1 MKKIILSGMALAL
14 LALACGEESV
24 TDPKVDYRALPSS
37 PANVLKNVERAFNHR
52 DVNLLRAMLSENFVF
67 YFDPDDVGQQVPGG
81 GYVIPESWTRAEFIS
96 AAGKMFKKAYIIS
109 FTIPTGGVGEPDP
122 NATTYK
128 AENVNIQLL
137 VMFDELNGFLANSGY
152 CNFEFERYEGKTGEK
167 FWRLVKWWD
176 RTNPMGDGY
185 TSTMSFSFGLVL
197 ASVYQ

>member
-96 AAGKMFKKAYIIS
+96 AVGNMFHKAHAIS
-109 FTIPTGGVGEPDP
+109 MEIDHNRVGVPDP
-122 NATTYK
+122 EATTFI
-128 AENVNIQLL
+128 AEEVNVQLL
-137 VMFDELNGFLANSGY
+137 VMIDEINGYIGEGLSD
-152 CNFEFERYEGKTGEK
+152 FEFEKYRAKSGACYWHLT
-167 FWRLVKWWD
+167 KWWD
-176 RTNPMGDGY
+176 NSAYPYDKNTCVVPA
-185 TSTMSFSFGLVL
+185 SFGKVL
-197 ASVYQ
+197 ALFYQ